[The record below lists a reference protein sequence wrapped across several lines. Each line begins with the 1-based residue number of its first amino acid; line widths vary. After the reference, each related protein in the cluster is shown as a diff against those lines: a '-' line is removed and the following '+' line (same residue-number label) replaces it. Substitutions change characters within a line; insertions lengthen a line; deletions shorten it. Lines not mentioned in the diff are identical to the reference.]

1 MYGINCPLFLFYN
14 FASQKSILQNKFVMI
29 QENFIRL
36 FEDGFRKNWD
46 LPGFS
51 NYGENLTMSYADIAK
66 KVAELHILFD
76 QCGLKQNDKVALIG
90 RNNANWAVT
99 YLSVVTYGAV
109 IVPILQD
116 FNPNDVHHITNHS
129 ESKLLFVGDAIW
141 ENLEEEKLTTI
152 KAAFSLTNFGCITL
166 LNKSITR
173 ANDTEVE
180 VVDVDE
186 VKLDVSQLDCRHIQ
200 QLFDEKYPYG
210 FHRDCV
216 RYVDKPNSEVV
227 SINYTSGTTGFSKG
241 VMTTGNALAGNI
253 TFGFRTKLVA
263 PQYSIVSFLPLAHA
277 YGCAFDFLTSV
288 CAGCHIHFIGKTP
301 SAKILLKAFAE
312 IKPNVIFC
320 VPLIIEKIYKK
331 QIQPMLAK
339 PSMRWVLSI
348 PFLDQTILA
357 QIRKKLIDAF
367 GGEFSEVV
375 VGGAPLN
382 AEVED
387 FFNKIKFPFTVGYGM
402 TECAPLISYSN
413 TKDFIPKSSG
423 KILDIMEAKVMHPD
437 PNTGVGELYV
447 RGENVMVGYFKN
459 PEATAQILDK
469 DGWLHTGDLGT
480 IDKDNNIFIRGRN
493 KTMILSAS
501 GQNVYPE
508 EIEAKLNNM
517 PYVMESLVV
526 ENNGKLVALVC
537 PDYEAVDAEGVDQD
551 QLEMLMEENRKL
563 LNSAVASYEGIAK
576 IKLYPHEFEKTPK
589 KSIKRYL
596 YSASMESV
604 K

>member
-1 MYGINCPLFLFYN
+1 
-14 FASQKSILQNKFVMI
+14 MI

-51 NYGENLTMSYADIAK
+51 NYGENITLTYAEIAK
-66 KVAELHILFD
+66 KIAELHILFEL
-76 QCGLKQNDKVALIG
+76 CRVNKNDKIALIG

-99 YLSVVTYGAV
+99 YLAAITYGAI

-116 FNPNDVHHITNHS
+116 FTPNDVHHITNHS
-129 ESKLLFVGDAIW
+129 ESKLLFAGDNIW
-141 ENLEEEKLTTI
+141 ENLEEEKFTSV
-152 KAAFSLTNFGCITL
+152 KAVFSLTNYNCIAI
-166 LNKSITR
+166 LNQEEPENNIKVKEPSYENKDKIETSLIR
-173 ANDTEVE
+173 TEEIDKLFVE
-180 VVDVDE
+180 
-186 VKLDVSQLDCRHIQ
+186 K
-200 QLFDEKYPYG
+200 FPFG

-216 RYVDKPNSEVV
+216 RYADKPNSEIV

-241 VMTTGNALAGNI
+241 VMTSGNALAGNI

-263 PQYSIVSFLPLAHA
+263 PLYNIVSFLPLAHA
-277 YGCAFDFLTSV
+277 YGCAFDFLTSC

-348 PFLDQTILA
+348 PLLDQQILG

-367 GGEFSEVV
+367 GGEFSEIV

-413 TKDFIPKSSG
+413 TKDFVPKSSG
-423 KILDIMEAKVMHPD
+423 KLLDIMEAKIIHPD
-437 PNTGVGELYV
+437 PNTGVGEICV
-447 RGENVMVGYFKN
+447 RGENVMLGYYKN
-459 PEATAQILDK
+459 PEATAQILDTE
-469 DGWLHTGDLGT
+469 GRLHTGDLGK
-480 IDKDNNIFIRGRN
+480 IDADSNIYIRGRN
-493 KTMILSAS
+493 KTMILSGS
-501 GQNVYPE
+501 GQNIYPE

-517 PYVMESLVV
+517 PYVMESLVI
-526 ENNGKLVALVC
+526 EKNGKLVALVC
-537 PDYEAVDAEGVDQD
+537 PDYEAVDAEQVDQN
-551 QLEMLMEENRKL
+551 QLENLMEDNRKM
-563 LNSAVASYEGIAK
+563 LNSIVASYEGISK
-576 IKLYPHEFEKTPK
+576 IQLYPNEFEKTPK

-596 YSASMESV
+596 YTTTT
-604 K
+604 